1 MGAVMAAVMARRAR
15 SWAKTACPHTRRHT
29 TSYGG
34 LRRQKASK
42 DAKRLHKSRKYI
54 TRREISKRHIF
65 VPGIIPARFGWTV
78 RSGLAALHP
87 AWNRLASG

>member
-1 MGAVMAAVMARRAR
+1 
-15 SWAKTACPHTRRHT
+15 
-29 TSYGG
+29 
-34 LRRQKASK
+34 
-42 DAKRLHKSRKYI
+42 
-54 TRREISKRHIF
+54 